1 MDEKAP
7 TAHPSADTP
16 PSVSAPNPANP
27 PVPSTPVNYSRPLVS
42 SNYSNNKRPT
52 REEKGKDKEIIE
64 GQEEQRQMENRPQHQ
79 QRDDDDGYD
88 EDNEDDDDDEEWEDE
103 EEDENDD
110 NAEEEEEEEESD
122 EEYTELFQVL
132 ANIARM
138 KAFDERM
145 NSEEGTGALGG
156 VGGGLGKAG
165 WYHGVRYLGMS
176 EFLERFEED
185 EGGDEGSSGSRSEEQ
200 AGEEEHETGKNEGEE
215 GRYKEKEKGTGDEE
229 EKGKEEEDEKLEQ
242 KGKGKKDQ
250 EEDYVF
256 VTAPGEETDSDDES
270 WCFIEDSDE
279 EKDRKNEKDKEDSE
293 DNINDSRRDDKG
305 NRIKNNNKNDDQ
317 DDHDFDNDEWHD
329 CPHCHSCRRSFI
341 DTTNTIAVHTITQTP
356 TNPEIQPQPEEDEEY
371 EEDEEEEEEEQSP
384 LISPPLDIFQS
395 SPTSFTI
402 QLAIPGFKRR
412 DISIAYDP
420 NADVLT
426 VSGVLYRNVD
436 SGVDPDSSPSSSSS
450 SSSLDSNSESERERE
465 TEAGVADGSSHTSG
479 RLLNRASFQGSK
491 SDFEADLELWLAYE
505 RKSRSSA
512 VSHSSNSN
520 SKSNSVP
527 SVGNISKRSDDDDGF
542 IITTT
547 ETNTSNNQ
555 LLSQFQS
562 TSEERIPVGRFSKRV
577 NFITD
582 APTPGNQQRKRGV
595 DWKRI
600 KAKLEDGILTVIVRL
615 LLRGSQRV
623 RGRKSEE

>member
-1 MDEKAP
+1 
-7 TAHPSADTP
+7 
-16 PSVSAPNPANP
+16 
-27 PVPSTPVNYSRPLVS
+27 
-42 SNYSNNKRPT
+42 
-52 REEKGKDKEIIE
+52 
-64 GQEEQRQMENRPQHQ
+64 
-79 QRDDDDGYD
+79 
-88 EDNEDDDDDEEWEDE
+88 
-103 EEDENDD
+103 
-110 NAEEEEEEEESD
+110 
-122 EEYTELFQVL
+122 
-132 ANIARM
+132 
-138 KAFDERM
+138 
-145 NSEEGTGALGG
+145 
-156 VGGGLGKAG
+156 
-165 WYHGVRYLGMS
+165 MS

-185 EGGDEGSSGSRSEEQ
+185 EGGDEGSSDSGSEEQ

-215 GRYKEKEKGTGDEE
+215 EGKNEEKEEEGRYKEKEEGTGDEE

-250 EEDYVF
+250 EEGYVF

-305 NRIKNNNKNDDQ
+305 NNIKNNNKNDDQ
-317 DDHDFDNDEWHD
+317 DDPDFDNDEWHD

-341 DTTNTIAVHTITQTP
+341 DTTNTIAAHTITQTP
-356 TNPEIQPQPEEDEEY
+356 TNPEIQPQPEEDEED
-371 EEDEEEEEEEQSP
+371 EEDEEEEEEEQPP
-384 LISPPLDIFQS
+384 LISPPLDIFRS

-436 SGVDPDSSPSSSSS
+436 SGVDPDSSSSSS
-450 SSSLDSNSESERERE
+450 SSSLESNSESERERE
-465 TEAGVADGSSHTSG
+465 TEAGVADGSSHASG
-479 RLLNRASFQGSK
+479 RLLNRASFQESK

-547 ETNTSNNQ
+547 ETTTSNNQ
-555 LLSQFQS
+555 LQSQFQS
-562 TSEERIPVGRFSKRV
+562 TLEERIPVGRFSKRV

-582 APTPGNQQRKRGV
+582 APTPGNQQRQRGV

-600 KAKLEDGILTVIVRL
+600 KAKLEDGILTVIVPLVVEGQSESERT
-615 LLRGSQRV
+615 
-623 RGRKSEE
+623 KSEE